1 MLDVPRELVCE
12 LAKLLRAERRVR
24 GTRKGTRLLTCFRQA
39 LLVLVWMRTKGE
51 VAVIGAGFGVPRA
64 TAYRYRDE
72 ALTVLAAQAPD
83 LHEALQK
90 VAEQGWSHVVVD
102 GKLIRTDRCAEMTTS
117 VKGET
122 INAWYSGKH
131 RAPGGNIQAVIRPD
145 GVPIFVADVA
155 PGHLH
160 DLTVARDAGIIGA
173 LNWAASQLDLPT
185 LADSGYDGAGQGIKT
200 PIKQPTDGQSL
211 APDNQTYN
219 TLLRSTRCLG
229 ERGFALLTCRWRALQ
244 RVTISPRRIGELA
257 RAALVLTQIENVQ
270 LRHSC
275 CRVAGGSFTLRLSQN
290 RA

>member
-1 MLDVPRELVCE
+1 MIAYRAMRDVPRELVLE
-12 LAKLLRAERRVR
+12 LAKLLRAERRAR

-51 VAVIGAGFGVPRA
+51 VSVIGAGFGVPRA

-275 CRVAGGSFTLRLSQN
+275 
-290 RA
+290 